1 PRNRCSRPADT
12 TGGGRARFDE
22 PVGLHPR
29 GVRPAAARLR
39 GVSAR
44 GRRGAGRV
52 PDLTR
57 DPGRRAPARGAGAAA
72 GHARPLAG
80 RDVPGRPA
88 ARRGGIAAAGGRG
101 RVPGAALDMRLDTLD
116 WIVLALYGVVCVAIG
131 LAVARRAGQGRQ
143 EFFLSGRRL
152 SWWLLGVSR
161 SEERRVGKECRS
173 RWSAY
178 H

>member
-1 PRNRCSRPADT
+1 MSAAGRC
-12 TGGGRARFDE
+12 
-22 PVGLHPR
+22 
-29 GVRPAAARLR
+29 
-39 GVSAR
+39 
-44 GRRGAGRV
+44 GAGRV

-101 RVPGAALDMRLDTLD
+101 RVPGAALAMRLDTLD

-131 LAVARRAGQGRQ
+131 LAAGGRGGARRAGCVPSRRGAAGGGGRAWRAGAA
-143 EFFLSGRRL
+143 LSGGTPHLL
-152 SWWLLGVSR
+152 SRPGR
-161 SEERRVGKECRS
+161 TARG
-173 RWSAY
+173 
-178 H
+178 